1 MKKFIN
7 FLRGWV
13 AFTVEGPF
21 PERLYNL
28 CARQGVAFWHLTRVS
43 GNIICLRV
51 AAKDRKRFRK
61 AAEQAG
67 CTVLKQENGGVPFF
81 LWGLRK
87 RYGFLAGLLGAAV
100 LTLAASSFLWTVEVT
115 GAEKV
120 PEQVITA
127 ALRRHGVHPGAYGP
141 GLDVRQIAQETLLEL
156 PQLSYLTVNIKGTR
170 AEVIVREGVEKP
182 ALPDDNAYCD
192 LYAQTDG
199 VVKRVEI
206 LSGEAL
212 TEVGKAVLKGERLA
226 AGMVELKP
234 PMYSDLPSRYL
245 TVRAEGEVWAETRR
259 VLTAEIPLTAEGKR
273 YTGEKKT
280 GLALL
285 LPGQRINF
293 FQNSGIPYGEYDKI
307 NVTKSLPWFGAALEK
322 TEYRAYVR
330 EERELDA
337 QKAEAMLKNRL
348 RELLMQQVGDGTV
361 LSLQFKTEQRD
372 GLLTVTLTA
381 QCEEQIAA
389 PGPLGDRTGAG
400 QTDEEKEE

>member
-1 MKKFIN
+1 MKKLIN

-28 CARQGVAFWHLTRVS
+28 CARKNVAFWRLTRLS
-43 GNIICLRV
+43 GNVICLRV
-51 AAKDRKRFRK
+51 AAKDRKRFRQ

-67 CTVLKQENGGVPFF
+67 CRVMKQENGGVPFF

-87 RYGFLAGLLGAAV
+87 RYGFLAGLTGAAV
-100 LTLAASSFLWTVEVT
+100 LTLTASSFLWTVEVT
-115 GAEKV
+115 GEETV

-156 PQLSYLTVNIKGTR
+156 PQLSYLTVNLKGTR
-170 AEVIVREGVEKP
+170 AEVIVRERVEKP
-182 ALPDDNAYCD
+182 AVPDDEVYCD
-192 LYAQTDG
+192 LYAKTDG

-206 LSGEAL
+206 LSGEAM
-212 TEVGKAVLKGERLA
+212 TQPGRAVLKGERLA

-234 PMYSDLPSRYL
+234 PLYSDLPSRYL
-245 TVRAEGEVWAETRR
+245 TMRAEGEVWAETRR
-259 VLTAEIPLTAEGKR
+259 VLTAEIPLTAAGKR

-280 GLALL
+280 RFALL
-285 LPGQRINF
+285 LPGRRINF
-293 FQNSGIPYGEYDKI
+293 CQNSGIPYEEYDKI
-307 NVTKSLPWFGAALEK
+307 NVTKSLPWFGAVLEK

-330 EERELDA
+330 QERQLEE

-361 LSLQFKTEQRD
+361 LSLQFGTEQRD

-389 PGPLGDRTGAG
+389 PGPLGDRTNG
-400 QTDEEKEE
+400 

>member
-7 FLRGWV
+7 FLRGWA

-28 CARQGVAFWHLTRVS
+28 CARKGVAFWRLTRISENV
-43 GNIICLRV
+43 ICLRV
-51 AAKDRKRFRK
+51 AAKDKKRFRQ

-67 CTVLKQENGGVPFF
+67 CTVRKEENGGVPFF

-87 RYGFLAGLLGAAV
+87 RYGFLAGLLGATV

-115 GAEKV
+115 GAETV

-127 ALRRHGVHPGAYGP
+127 ALRRLGVRPGAYGP
-141 GLDVRQIAQETLLEL
+141 GIDVRQFAQETLLEL

-170 AEVIVREGVEKP
+170 AEVIVREGMEKP
-182 ALPDDNAYCD
+182 ALPDDTAYCD
-192 LYAQTDG
+192 LYAQADG
-199 VVKRVEI
+199 VVKRIEI

-212 TEVGKAVLKGERLA
+212 TQPGRAVLKGERLA

-259 VLTAEIPLTAEGKR
+259 VIVAGIPLTAKGKR
-273 YTGEKKT
+273 YTGEKRTKF
-280 GLALL
+280 ALL
-285 LPGQRINF
+285 LPGRRINF
-293 FQNSGIPYGEYDKI
+293 FQNSGIPCGEYDKI
-307 NVTKSLPWFGAALEK
+307 NVTKSLPWFGAVLEK
-322 TEYRAYVR
+322 TECRAYVR
-330 EERELDA
+330 EERELDE

-389 PGPLGDRTGAG
+389 PGPLGDRTNG
-400 QTDEEKEE
+400 